1 VKSMIIGAKRMV
13 LNPPFWPSSVE
24 ERRARRYV
32 FCEILNF
39 FSETF

>member
-1 VKSMIIGAKRMV
+1 MYEKMV
-13 LNPPFWPSSVE
+13 VHVARSFELRYTSDE
-24 ERRARRYV
+24 ERRVWQYV